1 MMTKETLRGY
11 SVEIAQLLS
20 DKKAGNVRVIDV
32 ESVTPFFDFIIIASA
47 ESFVQINALGR
58 YVKDKLDEFKMRR
71 LHPLDL
77 SVETPWLLI
86 DCGDIVIH
94 IFNEEARD
102 FYNLEKLW
110 AEGSLVEFESVKKDE
125 AVI

>member
-1 MMTKETLRGY
+1 MITKETLKGFTL
-11 SVEIAQLLS
+11 EIAQVLNE
-20 DKKAGNVRVIDV
+20 KKADHVKIIDV
-32 ESVTPFFDFIIIASA
+32 ESVTPFFDYIIIASA

-58 YVKDKLDEFKMRR
+58 YVKDKLDELKVKR

-94 IFNEEARD
+94 IFNHEARE

-110 AEGSLVEFESVKKDE
+110 AEGSEVPIESITRDE